1 MKKLL
6 KSYEAFKK
14 EYMDAVRRGTEMLCD
29 YLLIDEETGTG
40 EQVQISWHP
49 QTKDIHDQLAYETDM
64 FMDDEAV
71 EVVADW
77 DMVFDGVLAE
87 YHDAL
92 CDAAVEA
99 YDIYMEEVGE
109 DDDT

>member
-1 MKKLL
+1 MKKMMT
-6 KSYEAFKK
+6 YEAFEE
-14 EYMDAVRRGTEMLCD
+14 EYMDAVRRGTEMLCVWWTD
-29 YLLIDEETGTG
+29 DGD
-40 EQVQISWHP
+40 QVDLYWHP

-87 YHDAL
+87 HYDTL
-92 CDAAVEA
+92 REAAKEA
-99 YDIYMEEVGE
+99 YDRYREEVGE
-109 DDDT
+109 EYDA